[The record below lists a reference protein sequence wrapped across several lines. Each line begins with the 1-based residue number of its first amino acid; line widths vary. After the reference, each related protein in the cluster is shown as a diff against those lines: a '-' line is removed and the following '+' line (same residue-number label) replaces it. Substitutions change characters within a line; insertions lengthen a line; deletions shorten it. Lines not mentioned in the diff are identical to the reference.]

1 MFLQQKQQNYV
12 GYDET
17 THFPQQT
24 RPLFLHARIGTC
36 VGTKKTRD
44 ASLLRDN
51 NKRIATRVASREKDI
66 SEFNISME
74 KENGREKEPGNGAN
88 TIVFTVLGEN
98 VAQ

>member
-1 MFLQQKQQNYV
+1 MRRN
-12 GYDET
+12 EEN
-17 THFPQQT
+17 PWT
-24 RPLFLHARIGTC
+24 RLYC
-36 VGTKKTRD
+36 VITIKE
-44 ASLLRDN
+44 S
-51 NKRIATRVASREKDI
+51 ATRVASREKNI